1 MRAAAS
7 DFAADLLDVYKYLER
22 MDEIGL
28 PRLAFV
34 GSRLR
39 AGRMSRTW
47 TCSSRSELSDG
58 LCGSASV
65 VPAC

>member
-7 DFAADLLDVYKYLER
+7 DFAADLLDVYEYLER

-34 GSRLR
+34 GSRLLR
-39 AGRMSRTW
+39 WEDVEDLDLLQPLGAVRRPV
-47 TCSSRSELSDG
+47 RERFQ
-58 LCGSASV
+58 
-65 VPAC
+65 